1 MRQII
6 LSAIVFAFGA
16 GSASFAGDLPR
27 RTAPG
32 SYGDQ
37 SYAAPVKS
45 WQGCYAGGHG
55 GGGFGSASR
64 SNTSGALIGGQVGC
78 NIQSGR
84 FVGGLEG
91 DASYTGVSNRNNA
104 NKFRQKWLSS
114 VRARGGYLVDD
125 RLLAY
130 GTVGLGIGTGQYT
143 DISGRSDDT
152 SVGWVAGAGAEYKFT
167 DTISGRA
174 EYLHYDLGRG
184 RYRSAAGP
192 VNLYT
197 TTNVVRVG
205 ADYHF

>member
-1 MRQII
+1 MRQIV
-6 LSAIVFAFGA
+6 LSAAALILAA
-16 GSASFAGDLPR
+16 GTAVQAGDLPR
-27 RTAPG
+27 RTAP
-32 SYGDQ
+32 SP
-37 SYAAPVKS
+37 YADPAYNAPVKS
-45 WQGCYAGGHG
+45 WQGCYAGAHG
-55 GGGFGSASR
+55 GGGFGNASR

-78 NIQSGR
+78 NVQSGR
-84 FVGGLEG
+84 FVGGLEA

-125 RLLAY
+125 KLLAY

-152 SVGWVAGAGAEYKFT
+152 TVGWVAGAGAEYKFT
-167 DTISGRA
+167 DAISGRA

-184 RYRSAAGP
+184 RYRSVAGP
-192 VNLYT
+192 VNVYT